1 MSLLFFNALFKR
13 PSVFLSQYDPKASFV
28 AIIARELWWI
38 TLFPP
43 IFLFI
48 GSLSF
53 GWYIGAEHPIH
64 LPVVQLILVCL
75 AYYILLFAGMIGLAA
90 ASRWMAPTYSCT
102 LDLGPHMGVIVGSAS
117 PLFLGSIAH
126 LFPHVIFN
134 TLVFIPVLL
143 WSMFLLYRAVPVILQ
158 TDPQRG
164 ILHASSLVGVVLV
177 SAVSLLGLSVGLWT
191 LGLGP
196 NIGV

>member
-1 MSLLFFNALFKR
+1 MQLLSYNALVKK
-13 PSVFLSQYDPKASFV
+13 PSVFLTSFDTNVSVPKIV
-28 AIIARELWWI
+28 AQELWWL
-38 TLFPP
+38 TLIPP
-43 IFLFI
+43 VFLFL
-48 GSLSF
+48 GTYSF
-53 GWYIGAEHPIH
+53 GWHVGAEHPIH
-64 LPVVQLILVCL
+64 LQLAELILVCL
-75 AYYILLFAGMIGLAA
+75 AYYLLLFAGMMGLAL

-102 LDLGPHMGVIVGSAS
+102 LDLGAHLSVIVGSAA

-143 WSMFLLYRAVPVILQ
+143 WSMFLLYRAVPVMLN

-164 ILHASSLVGVVLV
+164 MLHASSLVGVVLI
-177 SAVSLLGLSVGLWT
+177 SAVSLLGISVVLWT
-191 LGLGP
+191 IGFGP